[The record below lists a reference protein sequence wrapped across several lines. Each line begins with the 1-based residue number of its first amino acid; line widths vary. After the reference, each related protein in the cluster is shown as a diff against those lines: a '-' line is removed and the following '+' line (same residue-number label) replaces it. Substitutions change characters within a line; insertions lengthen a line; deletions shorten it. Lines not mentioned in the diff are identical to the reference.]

1 MGAFKHR
8 WLLFSLNWDII
19 MKNLF
24 VIPGKTE
31 ELSGLTTLTTNLK
44 ANVPVSLREGAS
56 DTFCDKLM
64 LAITAINLEL

>member
-1 MGAFKHR
+1 LYKGLKCFESLSGWEHSNIEGY
-8 WLLFSLNWDII
+8 FYSLNWDII

-44 ANVPVSLREGAS
+44 ANVPVVLAREG
-56 DTFCDKLM
+56 FRYFL
-64 LAITAINLEL
+64 

>member
-1 MGAFKHR
+1 
-8 WLLFSLNWDII
+8 

-44 ANVPVSLREGAS
+44 ANVPVVLAREGFLYFLWQVNA
-56 DTFCDKLM
+56 CYEVGL
-64 LAITAINLEL
+64 N

>member
-1 MGAFKHR
+1 
-8 WLLFSLNWDII
+8 